1 MKKFNDEKFNIYSYG
16 CDLKSGEEINL
27 KISISPKQ
35 KELEKEVFELIEK
48 KTLQVDLNNLKE
60 EELKIY
66 NELLE
71 SMGKWI
77 EKAKEVRLYEM
88 AIAYNGIKEV
98 DHTYNQW
105 VEEKNGSWSRVNI
118 SNRVYGMWFRIYS
131 DEDYKTKEITSYELS
146 YYVCVNQYDSCYKR
160 WSSKTIASQ
169 SRKKFTDKEKMNK
182 YIEGRKKY
190 FSNLFKEV
198 NPTIPQEYE
207 RLFTVNGVLLHGY
220 KVEEIQ
226 E

>member
-48 KTLQVDLNNLKE
+48 KTLQNDLNKLKD

-71 SMGKWI
+71 SMTKWV

-131 DEDYKTKEITSYELS
+131 NEDYKTKIITYEVSYHVYINEFDS
-146 YYVCVNQYDSCYKR
+146 YYKGWDN
-160 WSSKTIASQ
+160 KTIASQ

-207 RLFTVNGVLLHGY
+207 SLFKVSGVLLPGY